1 MAQQYGLQIDEAKM
15 KEALRQYF
23 IDALLKVEE
32 KFLDIMQEEIMHTVY
47 GKGPGKPEWRE
58 AMRKDLHHLYTKI
71 AGNIIT
77 VACGLQYPEGSADE
91 VRAMLVAYGGGS
103 RADPPNPPIQ
113 RRPGEQVWDSDLSAK
128 KTSTAK
134 SAGLLPDEFN
144 QEGNDWLT
152 NAKKRIVSYQLDII
166 MATWA
171 NLYPNFFSQ
180 YVHGVKR

>member
-1 MAQQYGLQIDEAKM
+1 MAQQYGLQIDEAAM

-23 IDALLKVEE
+23 IDALMKVEE
-32 KFLDIMQEEIMHTVY
+32 RFLDIMQEEIMHTVY
-47 GKGPGKPEWRE
+47 GEGPGKPAWRD

-71 AGNIIT
+71 AGDVIT
-77 VACGLQYPEGSADE
+77 VACGLQYTEGSADE

-103 RADPPNPPIQ
+103 RAKPPNPPIQ
-113 RRPGEQVWDSDLSAK
+113 RRPAEQAWDSALSAK

-144 QEGNDWLT
+144 QAGNAWVQ
-152 NAKKRIVSYQLDII
+152 NAEKRIKSYEMDII
-166 MATWA
+166 RDAWR